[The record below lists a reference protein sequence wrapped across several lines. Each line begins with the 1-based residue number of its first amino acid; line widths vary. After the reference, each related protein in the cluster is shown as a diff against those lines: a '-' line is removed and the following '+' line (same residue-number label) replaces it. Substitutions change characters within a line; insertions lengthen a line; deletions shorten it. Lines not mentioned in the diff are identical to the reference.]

1 MDEQQGADGV
11 EIVRRIYADFAAG
24 GIDAIMGLA
33 DPDIVITQD
42 PALPWGGRFVGT
54 DGVAEFVTKLV
65 GTIESAV
72 EIDTVFA
79 AGDRV
84 VQHGRT
90 RGTVR
95 ANGAAFDVAEC
106 HVWTVRDGRVLAADF
121 FVDSA
126 TMLAAIER

>member
-1 MDEQQGADGV
+1 MDEQQGTDGV
-11 EIVRRIYADFAAG
+11 ELVRRIYADFADG
-24 GIDAIMGLA
+24 RIDEVMGLA
-33 DPDIVITQD
+33 HPDMVITQD

-54 DGVAEFVTKLV
+54 DGVVEWVTKLV

-95 ANGAAFDVAEC
+95 ANGAPFDIPEC
-106 HVWTVRDGRVLAADF
+106 HIWTVRDGQVLAADF
-121 FVDSA
+121 FIDSA
-126 TMLAAIER
+126 AMLAAIDS